1 MNDFETL
8 TRLVNLQTFKTD
20 DKKTLLPYLER
31 FGIDKPTKTNCG
43 SCWRDAA
50 IMALRELKRE
60 QPADNSLPVLRGDAG
75 NVGVIWRGRLVN
87 NDTMTAELAQWL
99 IETDFPESLYEK
111 K

>member
-1 MNDFETL
+1 MTDIEKL
-8 TRLVNLQTFKTD
+8 TKYANQHTFLASEKD
-20 DKKTLLPYLER
+20 DLAVVLER
-31 FGIDKPTKTNCG
+31 HGVETPKRGCD

-50 IMALRELKRE
+50 IMALREARKSE
-60 QPADNSLPVLRGDAG
+60 PKDNELPVLRGDAG

-99 IETDFPESLYEK
+99 IETGFPESLYEK